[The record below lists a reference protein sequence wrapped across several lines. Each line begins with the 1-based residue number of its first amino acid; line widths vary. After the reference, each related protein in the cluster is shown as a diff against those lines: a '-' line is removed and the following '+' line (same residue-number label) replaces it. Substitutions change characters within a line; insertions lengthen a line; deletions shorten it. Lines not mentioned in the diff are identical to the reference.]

1 MKKRRRQSFFAVLL
15 ALVLALSGFTI
26 PGGETVKAASD
37 EADFTV
43 EDGVLTGYTGDDED
57 VVIPSEVGGE
67 TVTKIET
74 TAFVM
79 LDNLKSVTIPATVT
93 TIYQNAFMY
102 CENLDS
108 VTFEGKVDEIEPEAF
123 SCCATVITFYCQS
136 QYESYYEDMKDSIT
150 DQGAVVDASLPDSGK
165 TDPDPTPDPE
175 PEPSKTDAFGLTETA
190 DGTGYT
196 VTSYDVSKGGA
207 NVVIPKEYNGKP
219 IVAIGDKAFDRT
231 EANEGFANW
240 ITSISIPDTVT
251 SIGKNAFYGCTRLES
266 ITLPE
271 GLESIGDEAFR
282 YCNSLKKI
290 EIPASVTSIG
300 DLAFKQAG
308 GAHLSEINVAA
319 DNKNYSSIDGVLFSK
334 DGKTLICYPTGKVG
348 APYKMPDSTEII
360 ANDAFK
366 GDANTVDSAT
376 LDGQHKLT
384 GIELS
389 RNLKKV
395 GARAFMQTSL
405 ESITIESD
413 IEYEEYAF
421 DGCKNVKELII
432 KEGVTDIPDAL
443 FYGFE
448 NCTTV
453 KLPSTLKKIGYRAF
467 DRLGAT
473 EIELPEG
480 LEEIG
485 EEAFENSEIK
495 ELKIP
500 ASVKKIDARAFYSM
514 DKLTKVEFAEGAKLE
529 SVGAYAF
536 NHCTALEKV
545 VLPDSVKTLESGAF
559 SYCYQLSDLTL
570 SKNLT
575 TLGDGVF
582 SGSGIGSIELPDSI
596 EEMGSCVF
604 RDCYFGTD
612 DERSLTSVKMPANLK
627 TLGTCTFE
635 GCAALTSVEFPEDI
649 KLTTVPADTFFKCH
663 ALTYIYLPEA
673 IATTEGCAFGSMKL
687 VDESAANNQQIVIE
701 YANKD
706 LKRSIFDTYSFDP
719 GESYYLGEDGF
730 YYTTEEVSPEEDDK
744 SNGVYDEIK
753 KTEDDYQ
760 ANGTTTAKRSAGS
773 SLATCGCGTV
783 GGSAKLSPS
792 SNPIFKYKPASSG
805 SNAGGNNGSNN
816 GGNGSGNGGNSGISG
831 SGNKGNGSGSG
842 NKGTTVAS
850 NKNGNSKKV
859 TGRVVKSGDESAFG
873 MYLMLLCVAACG
885 GSAVVVSKKRKNR

>member
-15 ALVLALSGFTI
+15 ALVLAISGFTI

-43 EDGVLTGYTGDDED
+43 EDGVLTEYTGDDEE

-67 TVTKIET
+67 TVTTIET
-74 TAFVM
+74 TAFLM
-79 LDNLKSVTIPATVT
+79 LDNLKSVTIPTTVT
-93 TIYQNAFMY
+93 KINQNAFMY

-108 VTFEGKVDEIEPEAF
+108 VTFEGKVDEIESEAF

-136 QYESYYEDMKDSIT
+136 QYESYYEDMKDLIT

-165 TDPDPTPDPE
+165 TDPDLTPNPG

-190 DGTGYT
+190 DGRGYI
-196 VTSYDVSKGGA
+196 VTSYDISKGGA
-207 NVVIPKEYNGKP
+207 NVAIPKEYNGKP

-231 EANEGFANW
+231 EANVGFANW
-240 ITSISIPDTVT
+240 ITSITIPDTVT

-282 YCNSLKKI
+282 HCNSLKKI

-308 GAHLSEINVAA
+308 GAHLAEINVAA

-348 APYKMPDSTEII
+348 APYKMPDSTEVI

-366 GDANTVDSAT
+366 GDANTVDTAT

-389 RNLKKV
+389 KNLKKV

-405 ESITIESD
+405 ESITIGSD

-432 KEGVTDIPDAL
+432 KEGVTEIPDAL

-500 ASVKKIDARAFYSM
+500 ASVTKIGDRAFYSM
-514 DKLTKVEFAEGAKLE
+514 DKLTKIEFAKGAKIE
-529 SVGAYAF
+529 RVGAYAF

-545 VLPDSVKTLESGAF
+545 VLPDSVKILENGVF
-559 SYCYQLSDLTL
+559 SYCYQLSDVTL
-570 SKNLT
+570 SKNLKE
-575 TLGDGVF
+575 LGDGVF

-596 EEMGSCVF
+596 EKMGSCVF

-627 TLGTCTFE
+627 ELGTCTFE
-635 GCAALTSVEFPEDI
+635 GCAALTSVEFPENI
-649 KLTTVPADTFFKCH
+649 KLTTVPADTFFNCH
-663 ALTYIYLPEA
+663 ALTYIYLPKA

-687 VDESAANNQQIVIE
+687 VDESTANSQPIVIE

-719 GESYYLGEDGF
+719 GDAYYLGEDGF
-730 YYTTEEVSPEEDDK
+730 YYTTEEVSADEDDK

-760 ANGTTTAKRSAGS
+760 ANGTTTAKRSAGTS
-773 SLATCGCGTV
+773 FATCGCGTV

-805 SNAGGNNGSNN
+805 SNAGGNGGSNN
-816 GGNGSGNGGNSGISG
+816 GGNGNNGGTGIGG
-831 SGNKGNGSGSG
+831 SDNKGNGSGSG

-859 TGRVVKSGDESAFG
+859 TGRVVKSGDENAFG
-873 MYLMLLCVAACG
+873 LYLMLLCVAACG
-885 GSAVVVSKKRKNR
+885 GSAVIISKKRKNR

>member
-15 ALVLALSGFTI
+15 ALVLALSGFAI

-37 EADFTV
+37 EADFV
-43 EDGVLTGYTGDDED
+43 VDSSGFLTEYTGDDTD
-57 VVIPSEVGGE
+57 VVIPESVSGVDVEIIREGVFDGKSLE
-67 TVTKIET
+67 SVVIPSTVYYIEAG
-74 TAFVM
+74 AFSQC
-79 LDNLKSVTIPATVT
+79 DNLTK
-93 TIYQNAFMY
+93 
-102 CENLDS
+102 
-108 VTFEGKVDEIEPEAF
+108 VTFEGDAPNLDDGECTFYNGWYDTITFWCKAQYKTAYERILDDLTGFCDGELKVIDETPTPEPEPG
-123 SCCATVITFYCQS
+123 T
-136 QYESYYEDMKDSIT
+136 
-150 DQGAVVDASLPDSGK
+150 
-165 TDPDPTPDPE
+165 
-175 PEPSKTDAFGLTETA
+175 EPSKTDAFGLTETE
-190 DGTGYT
+190 DGTGYI
-196 VTSYDVSKGGA
+196 VTSYDISKGGA
-207 NVVIPKEYNGKP
+207 NVAIPKEYNGKP

-231 EANEGFANW
+231 EANVGFANW
-240 ITSISIPDTVT
+240 ITSITIPDTVT

-282 YCNSLKKI
+282 HCNSLKKI

-308 GAHLSEINVAA
+308 GAHLAEINVAA

-348 APYKMPDSTEII
+348 TPYKMPDSTEVI

-366 GDANTVDSAT
+366 GDANTVDTAT

-389 RNLKKV
+389 KNLKKV

-405 ESITIESD
+405 ESITIGSD

-432 KEGVTDIPDAL
+432 KEGVTEIPDAL

-500 ASVKKIDARAFYSM
+500 ASVTKIGDRAFYSM
-514 DKLTKVEFAEGAKLE
+514 DKLTKVEFAKGAKIE
-529 SVGAYAF
+529 RVGAYAF

-545 VLPDSVKTLESGAF
+545 VLPDSVKILENGVF
-559 SYCYQLSDLTL
+559 SYCYQLSDVTL
-570 SKNLT
+570 SKNLKE
-575 TLGDGVF
+575 LGDGVF

-596 EEMGSCVF
+596 EKMGSCVF

-627 TLGTCTFE
+627 ELGTCTFE
-635 GCAALTSVEFPEDI
+635 GCAALTSVEFPENI
-649 KLTTVPADTFFKCH
+649 KLTTVPADTFFNCH

-687 VDESAANNQQIVIE
+687 VDESTANSQPIVIE

-719 GESYYLGEDGF
+719 GDAYYLGEDGF
-730 YYTTEEVSPEEDDK
+730 YYTTEEVSADEDDK

-760 ANGTTTAKRSAGS
+760 ANGTTTAKRSAGT

-805 SNAGGNNGSNN
+805 SNAGGNGGSNN
-816 GGNGSGNGGNSGISG
+816 GGNGNNGGTGIGG
-831 SGNKGNGSGSG
+831 SDNKGNGSDSG

-859 TGRVVKSGDESAFG
+859 TGRVVKSGDENAFG
-873 MYLMLLCVAACG
+873 LYLMLLCVAACG
-885 GSAVVVSKKRKNR
+885 GSAVIISKKRKNR

>member
-43 EDGVLTGYTGDDED
+43 ENGILTEYTGDDED

-67 TVTKIET
+67 TVTEIGQ
-74 TAFVM
+74 TAFWERNNM
-79 LDNLKSVTIPATVT
+79 KSVTIPATVT
-93 TIYQNAFMY
+93 KINMYAFSY
-102 CENLDS
+102 CEILES
-108 VTFEGKVDEIEPEAF
+108 VTFEGKVDEIEGEAF
-123 SCCATVITFYCQS
+123 SDCGDVITFYCQE
-136 QYESYYEDMKDSIT
+136 QYESYYTALCDGFYSIT
-150 DQGAVVDASLPDSGK
+150 SGGYEVEGTLPNSG
-165 TDPDPTPDPE
+165 TVDPTPEPEPDPE
-175 PEPSKTDAFGLTETA
+175 PEKSEFEFVESGDAYAVSVYKGDGGAVVIPDSYEGKPVVAIA
-190 DGTGYT
+190 DHAFDAML
-196 VTSYDVSKGGA
+196 SNDGA
-207 NVVIPKEYNGKP
+207 NVTGILN
-219 IVAIGDKAFDRT
+219 
-231 EANEGFANW
+231 
-240 ITSISIPDTVT
+240 ITSITIPDSVT
-251 SIGKNAFYGCTRLES
+251 SIGESAFAKCLKMES
-266 ITLPE
+266 IQL
-271 GLESIGDEAFR
+271 GSGVKSIGESAFQ
-282 YCNSLKKI
+282 YCDSLKKI
-290 EIPASVTSIG
+290 EIPASVSDIG
-300 DLAFKQAG
+300 ERAFRGSQQG
-308 GAHLSEINVAA
+308 SLEEIVV
-319 DNKNYSSIDGVLFSK
+319 DDKNETYKSVDGVLFSK
-334 DGKTLICYPTGKVG
+334 DGKKLIAYPVKRNAEEYVIPDGVEEIEKAAFRADARNG
-348 APYKMPDSTEII
+348 NDPSGMP
-360 ANDAFK
+360 
-366 GDANTVDSAT
+366 
-376 LDGQHKLT
+376 
-384 GIELS
+384 
-389 RNLKKV
+389 LKKV
-395 GARAFMQTSL
+395 TFSSSLKKIGKNAFEQTNL
-405 ESITIESD
+405 ESITIYPGID
-413 IEYEEYAF
+413 VGDYAYA
-421 DGCKNVKELII
+421 GCVNLKTVHVA
-432 KEGVTDIPDAL
+432 EGVTELKQAT
-443 FYGFE
+443 FYGLD
-448 NCTTV
+448 NCETV
-453 KLPSTLKKIGYRAF
+453 ILPSTLKKIGYRAF
-467 DRLGAT
+467 DRCGIT

-514 DKLTKVEFAEGAKLE
+514 DKLTKVEFADGAKLE

-635 GCAALTSVEFPEDI
+635 GCAALTSVEFPENI
-649 KLTTVPADTFFKCH
+649 KLTTVPADTFFNCH

-760 ANGTTTAKRSAGS
+760 ANGTTTAKRSAGA

-859 TGRVVKSGDESAFG
+859 TGRVVKSGDESTFG

-885 GSAVVVSKKRKNR
+885 GNAVVVSKKRKNR

>member
-432 KEGVTDIPDAL
+432 KEGVTEIPDAL

-649 KLTTVPADTFFKCH
+649 KLTTVPADTFFNCH

>member
-43 EDGVLTGYTGDDED
+43 EDGVLTEYTGDDED

-67 TVTKIET
+67 TVTTIET
-74 TAFVM
+74 TVFVM
-79 LDNLKSVTIPATVT
+79 LDNLKSVTIPTTVT
-93 TIYQNAFMY
+93 KINQNAFMY

-108 VTFEGKVDEIEPEAF
+108 VTFEGKVDEIESEAF

-136 QYESYYEDMKDSIT
+136 QYESYYEDMKDLIT

-165 TDPDPTPDPE
+165 TDPDPTPNPG

-190 DGTGYT
+190 DGRGYI
-196 VTSYDVSKGGA
+196 VTSYDISKGGA
-207 NVVIPKEYNGKP
+207 NVAIPKEYNGKP

-231 EANEGFANW
+231 EANVGFANW
-240 ITSISIPDTVT
+240 ITSITIPDTVT

-282 YCNSLKKI
+282 HCNSLKKI

-308 GAHLSEINVAA
+308 GAHLAEINVAA
-319 DNKNYSSIDGVLFSK
+319 GNKNYSSIDGVLFSK

-348 APYKMPDSTEII
+348 APYKMPDSTEVI

-366 GDANTVDSAT
+366 GDANTVDTAT

-389 RNLKKV
+389 KNLKKV

-405 ESITIESD
+405 ESITIGSD

-432 KEGVTDIPDAL
+432 KEGVTEIPDAL

-500 ASVKKIDARAFYSM
+500 ASVTKIGDRAFYSM
-514 DKLTKVEFAEGAKLE
+514 DKLTKVEFAKGAKIE
-529 SVGAYAF
+529 RVGAYAF

-545 VLPDSVKTLESGAF
+545 VLPDSVKILENGVF
-559 SYCYQLSDLTL
+559 SYCYQLSDVTL
-570 SKNLT
+570 SKNLKE
-575 TLGDGVF
+575 LGDGVF

-596 EEMGSCVF
+596 EKMGSCVF

-627 TLGTCTFE
+627 ELGTCTFE
-635 GCAALTSVEFPEDI
+635 GCAALTSVEFPENI
-649 KLTTVPADTFFKCH
+649 KLTTVPADTFFNCH

-687 VDESAANNQQIVIE
+687 VDESTANSQPIVIE

-719 GESYYLGEDGF
+719 GDAYYLGEDGF
-730 YYTTEEVSPEEDDK
+730 YYTTEEVSADEDDK

-760 ANGTTTAKRSAGS
+760 ANGTTTAKRSAGT

-805 SNAGGNNGSNN
+805 SNAGGNGGSNN
-816 GGNGSGNGGNSGISG
+816 GGNGNNGGTGIGG
-831 SGNKGNGSGSG
+831 SDNKGNGSGSG

-859 TGRVVKSGDESAFG
+859 TGRVVKSGDENAFG
-873 MYLMLLCVAACG
+873 LYLMLLCVAACG
-885 GSAVVVSKKRKNR
+885 GSAVIISKKRKNR

>member
-26 PGGETVKAASD
+26 PGGDTVQAKTPTSEDSFEFAS
-37 EADFTV
+37 
-43 EDGVLTGYTGDDED
+43 GVISGYSGTDTD
-57 VVIPSEVGGE
+57 VVIPAKIGGKEV
-67 TVTKIET
+67 
-74 TAFVM
+74 
-79 LDNLKSVTIPATVT
+79 LTIDE
-93 TIYQNAFMY
+93 NAFTWSPVDITSVVIPDTVVY
-102 CENLDS
+102 LADS
-108 VTFEGKVDEIEPEAF
+108 AFAGCGKLSDVTFEGEIPVIGWLAFVDCASDMVFRCKAEYKEELEDALGEATYSDWTIEEIKEEGDSEP
-123 SCCATVITFYCQS
+123 T
-136 QYESYYEDMKDSIT
+136 KPNP
-150 DQGAVVDASLPDSGK
+150 G
-165 TDPDPTPDPE
+165 
-175 PEPSKTDAFGLTETA
+175 PEPSKTDAFGLTETE
-190 DGTGYT
+190 DGTGYI
-196 VTSYDVSKGGA
+196 VTSYDISKGGA
-207 NVVIPKEYNGKP
+207 NVAIPKEYNGKP

-231 EANEGFANW
+231 EANVGFANW
-240 ITSISIPDTVT
+240 ITSITIPDTVT

-282 YCNSLKKI
+282 HCNSLKKI
-290 EIPASVTSIG
+290 EIPARVTSIG

-308 GAHLSEINVAA
+308 GAHLAEINVAA

-348 APYKMPDSTEII
+348 TPYKMPDSTEVI

-366 GDANTVDSAT
+366 GDANTVDTAT

-389 RNLKKV
+389 KNLKKV

-405 ESITIESD
+405 ESITIGSD

-432 KEGVTDIPDAL
+432 KEGVTEIPDAL

-500 ASVKKIDARAFYSM
+500 ASVTKIGDRAFYSM
-514 DKLTKVEFAEGAKLE
+514 DKLTKVEFAKGAKIE
-529 SVGAYAF
+529 RVGAYAF

-545 VLPDSVKTLESGAF
+545 VLPDTVKILENGVF
-559 SYCYQLSDLTL
+559 SYCYQLSDVTL
-570 SKNLT
+570 SKNLKE
-575 TLGDGVF
+575 LGDGVF

-596 EEMGSCVF
+596 EKMGSCVF

-627 TLGTCTFE
+627 ELGTCTFE
-635 GCAALTSVEFPEDI
+635 GCAALTSVEFPENI
-649 KLTTVPADTFFKCH
+649 KLTTVPADTFFNCH

-673 IATTEGCAFGSMKL
+673 IATTGGCAFGSMKL
-687 VDESAANNQQIVIE
+687 VDESTANSQPIVIE

-719 GESYYLGEDGF
+719 GDAYYLGEDGF
-730 YYTTEEVSPEEDDK
+730 YYTTEEVSADEDDK

-760 ANGTTTAKRSAGS
+760 ANGTTTAKRSAGT

-805 SNAGGNNGSNN
+805 SNAGGNGGSNN
-816 GGNGSGNGGNSGISG
+816 GGNGNNGGTGIGG
-831 SGNKGNGSGSG
+831 SENKGNGSGSG

-859 TGRVVKSGDESAFG
+859 TGRVVKSGDENAFG
-873 MYLMLLCVAACG
+873 LYLMLLCVAACG
-885 GSAVVVSKKRKNR
+885 GSAVIISKKRKNR